1 MAAGSQLGSGG
12 QGLARWQLARWQITR
27 WQVARWQIARWQITG
42 WQAARWRMV
51 AGLGL
56 LAALALLAPRPAGA
70 QALPPMLADETR
82 TGSAT
87 WLARLD
93 AAPPAPLRDA
103 LPPAEPAL
111 RQAVLQAM
119 WPADIVRLA
128 DAYLGRF
135 EAQAWAAEARALRE
149 QAQPVAQLLRR
160 PEVQLFR
167 SAFVDAS
174 TSGLAAVD
182 VRLAALGDTAAA
194 LRLAQPSPQV
204 PAGSKRQLGWLQFAA
219 ALGSDQAAYA
229 LALHYRRESQPLL
242 AAQHEALALTLGHVP
257 ALSLDHVRK

>member
-1 MAAGSQLGSGG
+1 MARLRM
-12 QGLARWQLARWQITR
+12 ARL
-27 WQVARWQIARWQITG
+27 
-42 WQAARWRMV
+42 RMA

-56 LAALALLAPRPAGA
+56 LAALALVLPRPAGA
-70 QALPPMLADETR
+70 QAALPSLPDQAY
-82 TGSAT
+82 TGSAM

-93 AAPPAPLRDA
+93 PYAPAPQRDA

-111 RQAVLQAM
+111 RQAVQQAL

-135 EAQAWAAEARALRE
+135 AAQAWAAEARALRE
-149 QAQPVAQLLRR
+149 QAQPAAQLLRR
-160 PEVQLFR
+160 PDVHLFR
-167 SAFVDAS
+167 SAFVEGS
-174 TSGLAAVD
+174 TSDRAAVD
-182 VRLAALGDTAAA
+182 VRLAALGDPAAA

-242 AAQHEALALTLGHVP
+242 AAQHEALALALGHVP
-257 ALSLDHVRK
+257 LLSLDHVRK